1 MLNAMTRAEIWLQDS
16 LSTPLGIDALAA
28 HLGYSTS
35 QVRRQFGQYF
45 GSSPGVYRDRRRL
58 ERAAVLLTLGAKNI
72 AQIGVACGYQNHS
85 AFSRAFQRL
94 YGETPRCYRNTVR
107 QTLSRLSL
115 PCDMVTRIEQK
126 NGHYAIMRRLYQTPE
141 TLWSLGQPDLHASDL
156 LGMDSLYNEAA
167 PSIAL
172 PDLLSQR
179 IGACA
184 ETNNASRRTDI
195 GLCLVPHS
203 EADSLPLPVSYRRVH
218 VATQHYAIIRLQDIS
233 QLDDAVNCLVHD
245 LLRQPVPFHINGKA
259 PYVLWLKDYLELR
272 IPLGS

>member
-35 QVRRQFGQYF
+35 QIRRQFGHYF

-58 ERAAVLLTLGAKNI
+58 ERAAVLLALGSKNI
-72 AQIGVACGYQNHS
+72 AHIGVACGYQNHS

-94 YGETPRCYRNTVR
+94 YGETPRCYRSTVR
-107 QTLSRLSL
+107 QTLNRLPP

-126 NGHYAIMRRLYQTPE
+126 SSHYAIMRRLYQATD
-141 TLWSLGQPDLHASDL
+141 TLWPLGQPDLHASDL
-156 LGMDSLYNEAA
+156 LGIDSRYSEAA
-167 PSIAL
+167 PGIAL

-195 GLCLVPHS
+195 GLCLVPQS
-203 EADSLPLPVSYRRVH
+203 EADSLPLPASYRRVH
-218 VATQHYAIIRLQDIS
+218 VEAQHYAIIRLQDIS
-233 QLDDAVNCLVHD
+233 QLDDAVDCLVRD
-245 LLRQPVPFHINGKA
+245 LLRQPVPYHISGKA
-259 PYVLWLKDYLELR
+259 PYVLWLEGYPELR
-272 IPLGS
+272 IPLGP